1 MHDFADCIHN
11 AVGINANHGHNILM
25 QADRREFILMAQF
38 LECAALAKIRQSR
51 SATWLPRPLITL

>member
-38 LECAALAKIRQSR
+38 LECAALAKIGNHARHH
-51 SATWLPRPLITL
+51 